1 MKVTIIDSKTGRERV
16 MEERFAKVLVGMKK
30 ATYLTGNRPTYITR
44 DMRADLTPT
53 GIPAETTVVLSEDE
67 PVASADTTED
77 PAEEFDD
84 ITEARAETDTQE
96 PAVAPRRRGRPRKEA
111 E

>member
-30 ATYLTGNRPTYITR
+30 ATYLTAAAGTYQTR
-44 DMRADLTPT
+44 DMQAAAPVPAAAEHVPSPDTP
-53 GIPAETTVVLSEDE
+53 
-67 PVASADTTED
+67 ED

-84 ITEARAETDTQE
+84 ITEARAESDTQE
-96 PAVAPRRRGRPRKEA
+96 PAIAPRRRGRPPKVA

>member
-30 ATYLTGNRPTYITR
+30 ATYLTAAAGTYQTR
-44 DMRADLTPT
+44 DMQA
-53 GIPAETTVVLSEDE
+53 AA
-67 PVASADTTED
+67 PVAVEP
-77 PAEEFDD
+77 PAAAEPIVSTPQESPATAEEEFDD
-84 ITEARAETDTQE
+84 VTEARSMSDTQE
-96 PAVAPRRRGRPRKEA
+96 PGVMPRRRGRPRKDA